1 MKRWMQNVLV
11 AAGLML
17 AFLWTLSAP
26 SPRLSAGPLPAPQER
41 REAFEDLRRAE
52 QLLVDARAILAAAP
66 GEYAGHRDKAIKY
79 VDEALDQV
87 RKSIEVA
94 RH

>member
-1 MKRWMQNVLV
+1 MTRWTRSLL
-11 AAGLML
+11 AATALLFAML
-17 AFLWTLSAP
+17 FTLAPRPAQLSA
-26 SPRLSAGPLPAPQER
+26 SPLPAPQER
-41 REAFEDLRRAE
+41 HDAFEELRRAE
-52 QLLVDARAILAAAP
+52 QLLVDARALLAAAP

-87 RKSIEVA
+87 RKSIAVA